1 MKRTVIL
8 ALFLLG
14 SNVLSADEAFPEMR
28 KFWDGERNTAVK
40 PAGDE
45 KTEKLFQIAWKN
57 GLVAAE
63 GLYRC
68 RKYVDGWIVH
78 VDPKTGLIP
87 RGLGKGKWMHGADT
101 SDIWNGRDAGAD
113 NYAFMVLTCS
123 FTDRAM
129 FEGKMLDI
137 LKSEIKNCSRVDRL
151 MDNYCFSTGKFI
163 TEKPILDEIVFDNAE
178 YVKDGL
184 IPLTEWLGKSP
195 WSDRAVAIIEDIW
208 KNATIET
215 PFGKIPT
222 LNFEVNGD
230 LLQSCSR
237 FYWFTGE
244 KKFLDW
250 AIRFGDYYL
259 LGDQHPTRNMK
270 DLKLRDHGCEVVN
283 GLTEL
288 YAAVSHARPE
298 KAEAYRKPI
307 HDMFDK
313 ILELGRNEHGM
324 LYNSFNPQTGEHGK
338 GICDTW
344 GYNYDGF
351 YTVYLLD
358 KTESYREA
366 VRKAMGNLNY
376 YTNYPWEGKSSDG
389 YADSI
394 ESAINLY
401 NREPIASV
409 AGWIDSEIRIMWA
422 KQQASGVIEGW
433 HGDGNFARTTI
444 LYVLMKAQGVR
455 IEPWRAD
462 VRVGAVKDGDR
473 IVISLAAEQ
482 PWTGK
487 LIFDRARHKVNL
499 HLPVDYP
506 RINQFPEWFTVDDG
520 ASYEIKD
527 SADGKVLEHSGKAM
541 AAGVE
546 VTVPAGTEKRF
557 MVGLKK

>member
-1 MKRTVIL
+1 MKKAIL
-8 ALFLLG
+8 LAVFMLSSYGLLAG
-14 SNVLSADEAFPEMR
+14 EAFPEMR
-28 KFWDGERNTAVK
+28 KFWDSERSSDVK
-40 PAGDE
+40 KVSDE
-45 KTEKLFQIAWKN
+45 KTEKLFCQAWKN
-57 GLVAAE
+57 GMIAAE

-68 RKYVDGWIVH
+68 QKYVDGWLVH
-78 VDPKTGLIP
+78 ADPKTGLIP
-87 RGLGKGKWMHGADT
+87 RGLGKGKWMHGVDT
-101 SDIWNGRDAGAD
+101 SDVWNGRDAGAD

-123 FTDRAM
+123 FTDRAL
-129 FEGKMLDI
+129 FEGKILDI
-137 LKSEIKNCSRVDRL
+137 LKSEIKNCSRIDRL
-151 MDNYCFSTGKFI
+151 MDNYRFSTGKFL
-163 TEKPILDEIVFDNAE
+163 TENPILDEIVFDNAE

-250 AIRFGDYYL
+250 AIRLGDYYL

-288 YAAVSHARPE
+288 YVAVSHSRPE

-307 HDMFDK
+307 HDMFDR
-313 ILELGRNEHGM
+313 ILEVGRNEHGM
-324 LYNSFNPQTGEHGK
+324 LYNSFNPQTGEHSK

-358 KTESYREA
+358 KTEPYREA

-394 ESAINLY
+394 ESAINLF
-401 NREPIASV
+401 NREPIAPV
-409 AGWIDSEIRIMWA
+409 AGWIDSEIRIMWG
-422 KQQASGVIEGW
+422 KQQNSGVIEGW

-444 LYVLMKAQGVR
+444 MYILSKTQGIHV
-455 IEPWRAD
+455 EPWRAD
-462 VRVGAVKDGDR
+462 VRIGAVKDGGR
-473 IVISLAAEQ
+473 IMISLATDL
-482 PWTGK
+482 PWSGRI
-487 LIFDRARHKVNL
+487 IFDRPRHKVNL

-506 RINQFPEWFTVDDG
+506 RINQFPEWFVVEDA
-520 ASYEIKD
+520 ASYEVQNL
-527 SADGKVLEHSGKAM
+527 ADCKVLEYTGQAM
-541 AAGVE
+541 ASGIDV
-546 VTVPAGTEKRF
+546 VVPANTELRF
-557 MVGLKK
+557 IAGLK